1 MTDAAATD
9 PGAARNGGTGA
20 GEGPTDPEDLVERF
34 RATMGRLAGGVTVVS
49 LRSGNLDL
57 AMTATAV
64 ASVSLRPPMVLFC
77 VYSDARLREAL
88 DETDTWAVSLLDGSA
103 AVAAERLASPGR
115 PNFGQLIGV
124 SHHRGERSGAALV
137 DAAQGWL
144 ECRTAWIK
152 TAGDHDVV
160 VGEVLGATLGRTGTG
175 GLVHHLGRIKTV
187 S

>member
-1 MTDAAATD
+1 MSDAA
-9 PGAARNGGTGA
+9 GAATG
-20 GEGPTDPEDLVERF
+20 PDPEALVERY

-49 LRSGNLDL
+49 VRAGHMDL

-88 DETDTWAVSLLDGSA
+88 DDVDTWAISLVDAGA
-103 AVAAERLASPGR
+103 QVAAERLAMPGR
-115 PNFGQLIGV
+115 PTMGQLIGV
-124 SHHRGERSGAALV
+124 PHHRGPHSGAALV

-160 VGEVLGATLGRTGTG
+160 VGEVLDATLGATATGA
-175 GLVHHLGRIKTV
+175 LVHYLGRIRPLT
-187 S
+187 